1 MPLSKTMKKNLAA
14 SLLLI
19 GLLSFVPHISFA
31 QKVITDDGAIKNSV
45 NTDGTIKN
53 NPTTDGTIKNNPT
66 DDGAIS
72 NSDGKGLV
80 NPLKNISSLDGLLSA
95 VLNAIV
101 TVLAPIF
108 LTLAF
113 IYVGFL
119 FVMARGN
126 AEKISSARSALVW
139 TVIGALI
146 LLGANAI
153 GLVIKSTVSGL

>member
-1 MPLSKTMKKNLAA
+1 MIKKITPSLIIAI
-14 SLLLI
+14 SLLGI
-19 GLLSFVPHISFA
+19 ATPVFADPVPS
-31 QKVITDDGAIKNSV
+31 GATPATPS
-45 NTDGTIKN
+45 
-53 NPTTDGTIKNNPT
+53 
-66 DDGAIS
+66 GATPATPS
-72 NSDGKGLV
+72 GATPLTPSGATPADNSDGKGLV

>member
-1 MPLSKTMKKNLAA
+1 MRRSNTMLKKLPIF
-14 SLLLI
+14 LLTPI
-19 GLLSFVPHISFA
+19 FAFAFVVPVA
-31 QKVITDDGAIKNSV
+31 LV
-45 NTDGTIKN
+45 
-53 NPTTDGTIKNNPT
+53 P
-66 DDGAIS
+66 AIS
-72 NSDGKGLV
+72 YAAPTGDTSASTTNSTGDTSASTQGDCGGALC

-119 FVMARGN
+119 FVMAQGN
-126 AEKISSARSALVW
+126 AEKISGAKTALIW

-153 GLVIKSTVSGL
+153 GLVIKSTVGGL